1 MSLPFLSPSRTV
13 LLVGDEALYIYNVS
27 FNAARLVDTVPWQA
41 DSFEETVIGLI
52 RKECGGKPVL
62 ILNDM
67 TDQHFKGGQRMPK
80 VGPLDKANVL
90 ERKLQVA
97 FPSYPIRGALAVKP
111 PKGVAI
117 PAAEKK
123 QGGLYLF
130 AAVPMSEPVAKTMSA
145 VKKSLS
151 SVAGFYLLPIEVADM
166 VKKLA
171 EALAGKSRKPSRWV
185 VFVGQH
191 HNGALRQVIT
201 RDGQLAMTRMTPVT
215 DTDTDHEIWA
225 QEVHQEFKATVSY
238 LSRFGFTPDDGVDV
252 IVVCNPAAGS
262 VLEKLIDI
270 PCHYSTFT
278 APEAARELGI
288 NIGQQDDPRYAD
300 ALHAAWVGRKSRF
313 ILPMQAKD
321 LAKIHKPRQVA
332 AMVMLLMI
340 LGGGYQG
347 WVLFN
352 EMQKTSATNEE
363 IEKQQ
368 RALTVA
374 TADYEAQVAKMNAL
388 GFNVKLVQGS
398 IRTFNDIEARRMHE
412 LVMVQKLHQ
421 ALGDSL
427 RLDTLS
433 IDYQQPK
440 EESSKG
446 ARKKVPVADAPPP
459 KAEMVVGIKLSFPPT
474 ILPEFGVKEIN
485 SLRVRL
491 LTALPNCKVEI
502 KKNVAD
508 FTYKDTYKGETGSEN
523 KTPDKQYY
531 AELEISGT
539 L

>member
-80 VGPLDKANVL
+80 VGPMDKANVL

-111 PKGVAI
+111 PKGIAVS
-117 PAAEKK
+117 AAEKK

-130 AAVPMSEPVAKTMSA
+130 AAVPMSEPIAKTMSA

-151 SVAGFYLLPIEVADM
+151 SVAGFFLLPIEVSDM

-185 VFVGQH
+185 VFIGQH

-225 QEVHQEFKATVSY
+225 QEVFQEFKATVSY
-238 LSRFGFTPDDGVDV
+238 LSRFGFVPDDGVDV
-252 IVVCNPAAGS
+252 IVVCNPAAGT

-313 ILPMQAKD
+313 ILPMQAKE
-321 LAKIHKPRQVA
+321 LAKVHKPRQVA
-332 AMVMLLMI
+332 AMAMFLML

-352 EMQKTSATNEE
+352 EMQKTSEANEG
-363 IEKQQ
+363 IETQQ
-368 RALTVA
+368 RSLTQA
-374 TADYEAQVAKMNAL
+374 TAAYEAQVAKMSAL
-388 GFNVKLVQGS
+388 GFDVKLVQGS
-398 IRTFNDIEARRMHE
+398 IKTFNDIEARRLHE
-412 LVMVQKLHQ
+412 LTVVQKIHQ

-433 IDYQQPK
+433 IDYQEPK
-440 EESSKG
+440 ADSRIPQS
-446 ARKKVPVADAPPP
+446 PDAPPP
-459 KAEMVVGIKLSFPPT
+459 KPEMKAAIKLSFPPT
-474 ILPEFGVKEIN
+474 IEPEFGVKEVN
-485 SLRVRL
+485 NLRTRL
-491 LTALPNCKVEI
+491 LAALPGCTVNI
-502 KKNVAD
+502 LKNVAD

-523 KTPDKQYY
+523 KAPDKQYY
-531 AELEISGT
+531 AELEIEGT
-539 L
+539 I